1 VHNRAWDVLLTA
13 SSAISV
19 TLNMKLSNGLIVSTS
34 QVAADTTPRAYHF
47 PAPLNLQAISV
58 SPTTALTTQT
68 LSATII
74 QSK

>member
-1 VHNRAWDVLLTA
+1 
-13 SSAISV
+13 
-19 TLNMKLSNGLIVSTS
+19 MKLSNGLIVSTS